1 MEDLIFGTL
10 ALSNSDFN
18 QADIEAEWKNLLQ
31 RQKTV
36 QAVIDGA
43 MPVDVLFGMLM
54 EQSIEVSEYVDEV
67 VENVEIIIAR
77 S

>member
-18 QADIEAEWKNLLQ
+18 QSDIEAEWKNLLQ

-36 QAVIDGA
+36 QAVIDGE